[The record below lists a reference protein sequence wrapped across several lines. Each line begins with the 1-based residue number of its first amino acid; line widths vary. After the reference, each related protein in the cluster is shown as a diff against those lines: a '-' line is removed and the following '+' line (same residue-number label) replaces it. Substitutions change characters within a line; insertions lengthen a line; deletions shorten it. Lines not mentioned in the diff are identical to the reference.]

1 MVELLVTLA
10 ITVFGFAA
18 LLASNKV
25 LSGGT
30 ASAGRAQEAS
40 TIGVQT
46 LESLRARRVQ
56 DLTTELTGSPIST
69 PPFSRPSYATVAGRN
84 GVTYT
89 VDVDVAEVSSTL
101 WRLRTTVGWTDDDTG
116 APRALPLE
124 LVRSIREEL

>member
-40 TIGVQT
+40 SIGAQT
-46 LESLRARRVQ
+46 LETLRARRVQ
-56 DLTTELTGSPIST
+56 DLSTELTGSPVST
-69 PPFSRPSYATVAGRN
+69 PPFSRPSYTTVAGRS

-89 VDVDVAEVSSTL
+89 VDVDVTEVSPTL
-101 WRLRTTVGWTDDDTG
+101 WRLRTTVAWTDDETG
-116 APRALPLE
+116 APRTLPLE